1 MPARL
6 PWEVR
11 NMAKSALLI
20 KTIELVKQQPG
31 VTIKDLARQLG
42 RSERTV
48 YRWLSE
54 LAVEL
59 ATPIYCSDG
68 GYYLNDW
75 GNEDTLDLNAEE
87 ILALRLSLKSSPF
100 GNSSPINKHAQTAW
114 KKIRNAVSYDG
125 LVAARD
131 MAAAHSIHVNAPPFD
146 ISSDIIDKL
155 DTGLKKHHRLRVIY
169 SSQKSNADKEY
180 IIDPYAIVFRRHS
193 WYILA
198 ATPEQGKVKQFKLAR
213 FRSAVDTGELFE
225 APKDFDVEEY
235 FRLSWEAWAGGE
247 PTHVKVKF
255 SPRVARIIME
265 SRRHPTQITTLQP
278 DGSVVFE
285 VCVAGTEEIAIWIM
299 GYGKDA
305 EVLEPNSLREYIF
318 DHAKGVLA
326 IYSDAEKKVEQF
338 SAVMT

>member
-1 MPARL
+1 
-6 PWEVR
+6 
-11 NMAKSALLI
+11 MAKSALLI
-20 KTIELVKQQPG
+20 KTIELIKQQPG
-31 VTIKDLARQLG
+31 VTISGLARQLG

-100 GNSSPINKHAQTAW
+100 GIASPIGKHAQSAW
-114 KKIRNAVSYDG
+114 KKIRDAVSYDG
-125 LVAARD
+125 LIAARD
-131 MAAAHSIHVNAPPFD
+131 MAVAHSVHVNAPPFD
-146 ISSDIIDKL
+146 VGPDIIDKL
-155 DTGLKKHHRLRVIY
+155 NTGLNKHHRLRVIY

-198 ATPEQGKVKQFKLAR
+198 LSRDCGKVRQFKLAR
-213 FRSAVDTGELFE
+213 FRLVIDTSELFE
-225 APKDFDVEEY
+225 VSKDFDVDEY

-247 PTHVKVKF
+247 PTHVKVRF
-255 SPRVARIIME
+255 SPKVARIIME
-265 SRRHPTQITTLQP
+265 SKRHPTQIVTLQP

-285 VCVAGTEEIAIWIM
+285 VCVAGIEEIAIWIM

-305 EVLEPNSLREYIF
+305 EVLEPNSLREYILE
-318 DHAKGVLA
+318 HAKGMLA
-326 IYSDAEKKVEQF
+326 LYSDTEKKVEQF
-338 SAVMT
+338 SASMT